1 MKETAKNSVPSQS
14 SEINLPYP
22 DIFEPKVYT
31 AEDMDW
37 TFHGEVKFRVGTQ
50 FTEEESEWIFD
61 ILDKVAYP
69 AHEGQYRDEGP
80 AYIIHPIE
88 VALEAVRHG
97 ERVEV
102 VCAALLHDTRE
113 DTDLQDENKHKLR
126 KKFRAQSIELLT
138 KLMSKIRFGEK
149 ISIKEYLNNLRKE
162 PAAIRLKAYD
172 RIVNLKS
179 FGRMVFTEPKRVKKQ
194 IKETREEIIPL
205 AAERHSD
212 LAIELEE
219 LVNKV
224 EERLKKASRY
234 PDEVRERAMK
244 ALD

>member
-1 MKETAKNSVPSQS
+1 
-14 SEINLPYP
+14 
-22 DIFEPKVYT
+22 
-31 AEDMDW
+31 
-37 TFHGEVKFRVGTQ
+37 
-50 FTEEESEWIFD
+50 
-61 ILDKVAYP
+61 
-69 AHEGQYRDEGP
+69 
-80 AYIIHPIE
+80 
-88 VALEAVRHG
+88 
-97 ERVEV
+97 
-102 VCAALLHDTRE
+102 
-113 DTDLQDENKHKLR
+113 
-126 KKFRAQSIELLT
+126 
-138 KLMSKIRFGEK
+138 MSKIRFGEK